1 MESIKGK
8 IVLVTGGNSGIGKA
22 TAVLFAKHGAKV
34 VIAARRVE
42 EGEEAVNQI
51 VNTGG
56 EAIFI
61 KADVSLEKEV
71 ESLVKQTVDTYGR
84 LDYAFNNAGI
94 IGSNDPVEQLKEE
107 DFLQVMQ
114 VNVIGVW
121 LCMKYELQQMHRQ
134 GKGVIINTSSVAGLN
149 SGGTGAPYVTSKHAV
164 IGMTKAAAR
173 ENAKKGIRI
182 NAVCPGLIR
191 TQMIDDMKQNNPEML
206 KKMLQSYPMGRM
218 GEPEEVAEAVVWLCS
233 DGASFVTG
241 HPFLVDG
248 GRLL

>member
-1 MESIKGK
+1 MESLKGK
-8 IVLVTGGNSGIGKA
+8 VALVTGGSSGIGKA
-22 TAVLFAKHGAKV
+22 TAVLFAKYGAKV

-42 EGEEAVNQI
+42 EGEETRRQI
-51 VNTGG
+51 INEGG

-61 KADVSLEKEV
+61 KTDVAQAQEV

-84 LDYAFNNAGI
+84 LDFAFNNAGI
-94 IGSNDPVEQLKEE
+94 IGSNDMVEELKEE

-149 SGGTGAPYVTSKHAV
+149 SGGTGAPYVASKHAV
-164 IGMTKAAAR
+164 IGLTKAAAR
-173 ENAKKGIRI
+173 ENAGKQIRI

-191 TQMIDDMKQNNPEML
+191 TPIIDEIKQVNPEMFEKL
-206 KKMLQSYPMGRM
+206 VQSYPMGRI

-233 DGASFVTG
+233 EGASFVTG
-241 HPFLVDG
+241 HPFLIDG